1 MIKKRLVGLLAHAKK
16 YIVYQVAWLW
26 IALLCQIVMIYC
38 AAFLLEQ
45 ALFWEVTPRMA
56 LSYGG
61 IVALALALRQAGQG
75 LGPVN
80 PLHGRTGPAAASGPP
95 CRFW

>member
-1 MIKKRLVGLLAHAKK
+1 MIKKRLVGLLSHAKK

-45 ALFWEVTPRMA
+45 GMF
-56 LSYGG
+56 GK
-61 IVALALALRQAGQG
+61 
-75 LGPVN
+75 
-80 PLHGRTGPAAASGPP
+80 
-95 CRFW
+95 

>member
-1 MIKKRLVGLLAHAKK
+1 MIKKRLVDLLSHAKK

-56 LSYGG
+56 VSYGG
-61 IVALALALRQAGQG
+61 
-75 LGPVN
+75 
-80 PLHGRTGPAAASGPP
+80 GPAVWLILGFFCGRRGSPP
-95 CRFW
+95 AFRGGGGVENTPHPPL